1 MTRAELIELLVS
13 QTGGLRPDSG
23 TAQAEL
29 TDLRTAMLR
38 ASNARG
44 TDGASP
50 GTDPRI
56 ETGTGVGGEAPRT
69 SDSGNGVGGEALRT
83 SDAGTGV
90 GGEAPRTSDSAPGP
104 GDEALHTELDYLV
117 GRHLAADAA
126 DGPAPRLVRRTSPH
140 PTENE
145 ATPDW
150 AVAARPDR
158 RFGPFREA
166 GGRRVWFDL
175 YLPWERRFLVR
186 LGATGPALA
195 VLPRNVGPDGE
206 IPAGTVWVAARRL
219 VSTAPADGWVG
230 LRVTGGTLG
239 VEGGSAQLTP
249 GQLTVNADSLVT
261 LTLELERTRE
271 SGGGERPPTADEV
284 PAVRRLP
291 GAEAEA
297 TGCALPTT
305 AVLRLDP
312 DGSGTVGDLDA
323 SLTVYGHEVVLSR
336 RSGGARL
343 PEYSRRLRRVLVPL
357 AAAPERL
364 TVSTTKAALFTPS
377 GSGKIRRAWW
387 SLPVTVDPA
396 GLLGEGAG
404 TGSLLLSVSSGLR
417 ADWYGHEGGPVSL
430 ASAEIDA
437 DGSSLRFAAGP
448 ADESA
453 RQVFRLWEET
463 GGPGAEA
470 GAGARATRSTVEVSL
485 PRAFTFTFSSHHTGT
500 TPGAGTGTG
509 TGRGTG
515 TGTGTDE
522 FDARGVAH
530 TWLDRPVTAGGTR
543 LDSALPVTY
552 RLFHEAEG
560 FRLALT
566 THPGGGGAGES
577 QAPLALALTNALLT
591 VTTPDGLRLDG
602 PLAAPDRLDMGEL
615 GLSFRLRHLLPTLPD
630 PYAANFRTPALRS
643 TNRAAPAVQAR
654 VNWADPAAASLDIRV
669 LPDAEGEAD
678 VPAELVPDPEPLPL
692 EVGAREPNL
701 PAEFEEWLG
710 ARQCRSGLA
719 LLDVSSHSD
728 QLGVTVTLSRQE
740 RRVPLSVG
748 GLTLH
753 AEAAHTLVFLLPQFQ
768 WEPVRNRAN
777 PLTGDEEALLTF
789 AGDGGPTLVGARSDS
804 VTLVPVT
811 PVAVARE
818 VVRAHEEDDVPA
830 AVLCTLPFG
839 MKAVVRLDPLD
850 QRFAEPATL
859 RLRRTHFTGFTG
871 ARQIALRAGVP
882 ASAGL
887 RPAPLLIGRAWQSAT
902 FEGAGPPHPRPDSVL
917 GPLREDFNA
926 SFTGEVPLSRIDFGG
941 YGAGVVSRWVNDSP
955 AEVRVSQ
962 VTFDG
967 YHGRTAFERIQLTTL
982 LVPCFA
988 VLVRTITLE
997 RYGSGAV
1004 VRWDSGWTATTPGR
1018 FRHPRMGRIGHP
1030 GAVRG
1035 LFDIREIRDTDVYV
1049 EIPASGGGAPVRMQ
1063 AVRFDTDVEIGGVQ
1077 EGQGAEGRVPGRGH
1091 LGFVQRIPL
1100 EQPLADMEVGALAPD
1115 QLRELF
1121 DSQGPMGGPVD
1132 CTVRVGSSPHTM
1144 RVHGVYADSAGVN
1157 PGTGDEEFAVALYGS
1172 PQLPAAG
1179 RWSVVRVDN
1188 TRRTVGPVDAQ
1199 RGVPLIQRNN
1209 AVSHEANRY
1218 PMRWADP
1225 RHLFRNSPDS
1235 DYAFLYAG
1243 ESQRVLYPRPR
1254 VAYLDANISSPLVPL
1269 YADPYTM
1276 LRSGGL
1282 FPSLSEA
1289 MALKEP
1295 YPLSLASGRLT
1306 FVPDTVTAT
1315 PGAHH
1320 QRLVNTTAWN
1330 AEAQYDQ
1337 AEFTLRTADDWRMS
1351 ATAIKQRL
1359 EFSPVKEILVFQHG
1373 LTSPA
1378 TGTTGFPQWQVSPG
1392 KALEP
1397 VAEVLDLLRKL
1408 VPGVDA
1414 AGGHEEQGLPGPLHV
1429 SSSFT
1434 GTGYRLAA
1442 VADFQIQGEQGEG
1455 VNCGIGKVRGGLT
1468 LGAELVAD
1476 LLAAEVGGSVFLEIR
1491 GSYQQLIFPLIYAGG
1506 ELRFRIRGDA
1516 SGTTA
1521 VELDACSVGSVGGDL
1536 IPGLVE
1542 LEASVTYGYF
1552 IGYDDATSRFRPG
1565 IVLGMSGRAMLLSGL
1580 LGFSLSVE
1588 GRLVLQRAELDPS
1601 HPKNAEVRLR
1611 GDILVAGTVTVAWA
1625 VKKRK
1630 SFHTTYD
1637 VKVGWE
1643 TLAVAAK
1650 AGILPVP

>member
-1 MTRAELIELLVS
+1 MPRAELIELLVTR
-13 QTGGLRPDSG
+13 TGGLRPDSG
-23 TAQAEL
+23 TTQAEL
-29 TDLRTAMLR
+29 TDLRAAMLR
-38 ASNARG
+38 ASTVRA
-44 TDGASP
+44 TDGA
-50 GTDPRI
+50 G
-56 ETGTGVGGEAPRT
+56 TGTGPRIATGIGPRT
-69 SDSGNGVGGEALRT
+69 GSGSGTGIGSEALR
-83 SDAGTGV
+83 
-90 GGEAPRTSDSAPGP
+90 
-104 GDEALHTELDYLV
+104 TELDYLV
-117 GRHLAADAA
+117 GRHLAADVP

-140 PTENE
+140 PTEDAE
-145 ATPDW
+145 TPDW

-158 RFGPFREA
+158 SFGPFREA
-166 GGRRVWFDL
+166 DGRRVWFDL
-175 YLPWERRFLVR
+175 YRPAERWFVVR
-186 LGATGPALA
+186 MGATGPVFA
-195 VLPRNVGPDGE
+195 VLPRSVGPNGE
-206 IPAGTVWVAARRL
+206 IPAGTVWVAARCL
-219 VSTAPADGWVG
+219 ASAAPADGWVG
-230 LRVTGGTLG
+230 LRVTGGRLG
-239 VEGGSAQLTP
+239 IEGGTVQLTP
-249 GQLTVNADSLVT
+249 GQLAVTADSQVI

-271 SGGGERPPTADEV
+271 PRGDERPPAADEG
-284 PAVRRLP
+284 PAVRQAP
-291 GAEAEA
+291 GAEADA
-297 TGCALPTT
+297 TGCALPVT

-312 DGSGTVGDLDA
+312 DGPGTVGDLDA

-336 RSGGARL
+336 RSAVARL

-364 TVSTTKAALFTPS
+364 TVCTTRATLFTPS
-377 GSGKIRRAWW
+377 GSGRIRRAWW

-396 GLLGEGAG
+396 ELLGEGAG
-404 TGSLLLSVSSGLR
+404 AGSLLLAVSSGLR

-448 ADESA
+448 ADQPA

-463 GGPGAEA
+463 GGSGADA
-470 GAGARATRSTVEVSL
+470 GAGATRSTVEVSL
-485 PRAFTFTFSSHHTGT
+485 PRAFTFTFSSHRSSTTTGK
-500 TPGAGTGTG
+500 GAATGTG
-509 TGRGTG
+509 TGG
-515 TGTGTDE
+515 GTGTDE
-522 FDARGVAH
+522 FAAHGVAH
-530 TWLDRPVTAGGTR
+530 TWLDRPRTAGGDR

-566 THPGGGGAGES
+566 SEPEGGSGGES
-577 QAPLALALTNALLT
+577 HAPIALALTNALLT
-591 VTTPDGLRLDG
+591 VTTPYVLRLDG
-602 PLAAPDRLDMGEL
+602 PLAAPDRLDAGEL

-630 PYAANFRTPALRS
+630 PYAANFRTPSLRR
-643 TNRAAPAVQAR
+643 TPDAAPDVQAR
-654 VNWADPAAASLDIRV
+654 VSWAEPSTASLDIRV
-669 LPDAEGEAD
+669 LPDGDTDGDGEAD
-678 VPAELVPDPEPLPL
+678 LPAELVPDPEALPI
-692 EVGAREPNL
+692 EVGTREPDL
-701 PAEFEEWLG
+701 PSEFEEWLG

-719 LLDVSSHSD
+719 LLDVSSFSD
-728 QLGVTVTLSRQE
+728 QLGVTVTLRAQE
-740 RRVPLSVG
+740 RRVPLGVD
-748 GLTLH
+748 GLTLRTD
-753 AEAAHTLVFLLPQFQ
+753 AAHTLVLLLPQFQ

-777 PLTGDEEALLTF
+777 PLTKDEAALLTF
-789 AGDGGPTLVGARSDS
+789 AGDGGPTLVGAHSDS

-818 VVRAHEEDDVPA
+818 VVRAHEEDGAPA

-839 MKAVVRLDPLD
+839 MKAVVRLDPRD
-850 QRFAEPATL
+850 QRFEKPATL
-859 RLRRTHFTGFTG
+859 RLQRTRFTGFTG

-882 ASAGL
+882 ADTSAEAP
-887 RPAPLLIGRAWQSAT
+887 PAPLLHGRASQSAT
-902 FEGAGPPHPRPDSVL
+902 FDATGSPNPQLDSVL
-917 GPLREDFNA
+917 GLLRRDFN
-926 SFTGEVPLSRIDFGG
+926 STFTDEVPLSRIDFGG
-941 YGAGVVSRWVNDSP
+941 YGASVVSRWVNDSP
-955 AEVRVSQ
+955 TEVRVSQ

-1004 VRWDSGWTATTPGR
+1004 VRWDSGWTATTPGL
-1018 FRHPRMGRIGHP
+1018 FRHPRTGRIGHP
-1030 GAVRG
+1030 GAVNG

-1063 AVRFDTDVEIGGVQ
+1063 AVRFDADVEIDGVQ
-1077 EGQGAEGRVPGRGH
+1077 EGQGADGRVPGHGH

-1100 EQPLADMEVGALAPD
+1100 EQPLADMGVGALTPD

-1132 CTVRVGSSPHTM
+1132 CTVTVGSSPHTM
-1144 RVHGVYADSAGVN
+1144 RVHGVYAEPAGVN
-1157 PGTGDEEFAVALYGS
+1157 PGTGEEEFAVALYGS
-1172 PQLPAAG
+1172 PRLPAAG
-1179 RWSVVRVDN
+1179 QWSVVRVDN
-1188 TRRTVGPVDAQ
+1188 TSRTVGPVDAQ

-1209 AVSHEANRY
+1209 AVSHEPNHY
-1218 PMRWADP
+1218 SMRWADP

-1235 DYAFLYAG
+1235 DYALLFAG
-1243 ESQRVLYPRPR
+1243 EGQRVLYPRPR
-1254 VAYLDANISSPLVPL
+1254 VTYADAHITSPLVPL

-1282 FPSLSEA
+1282 FPPLSEA

-1306 FVPDTVTAT
+1306 FVPDTVAAT
-1315 PGAHH
+1315 PGTHH
-1320 QRLVNTTAWN
+1320 QRLVNTSAWN

-1337 AEFTLRTADDWRMS
+1337 AEFTLHTADDWRTS
-1351 ATAIKQRL
+1351 ATEIKQRL

-1373 LTSPA
+1373 LASPA
-1378 TGTTGFPQWQVSPG
+1378 TGTIGFPQWQVSPG
-1392 KALEP
+1392 KALAP
-1397 VAEVLDLLRKL
+1397 VAEVLDLLQKL

-1414 AGGHEEQGLPGPLHV
+1414 DGRPEEQGLPGPLHV

-1442 VADFQIQGEQGEG
+1442 VADFQIQGEQGQG
-1455 VNCGIGKVRGGLT
+1455 VNCGIGKVRGGLK

-1476 LLAAEVGGSVFLEIR
+1476 VLAAEVGGSVFLEIR
-1491 GSYQQLIFPLIYAGG
+1491 GSYQQLIFPLVYAGG

-1552 IGYDDATSRFRPG
+1552 IGYDDATSRYRPG

-1588 GRLVLQRAELDPS
+1588 GRLALQRAELDPS